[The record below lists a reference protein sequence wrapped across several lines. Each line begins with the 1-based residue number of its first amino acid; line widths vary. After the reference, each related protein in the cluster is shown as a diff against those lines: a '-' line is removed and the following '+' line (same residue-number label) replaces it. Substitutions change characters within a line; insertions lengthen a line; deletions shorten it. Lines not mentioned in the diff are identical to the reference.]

1 MSGETFLYR
10 DSLVGLSEDIP
21 LTQKLERVRAT
32 LSRQYPFITRIAA
45 ALYDEHTDLLKTFLH
60 SGDAQNPLTWYE
72 ARLADSRS
80 LSEIRDLRLPRVVN
94 DLSVFSGAEKR
105 HTKAIAEQG
114 FAASYTLPIYH
125 KDDFLGFV
133 FFNSDHKDVF
143 QDQVLFYLDSVANLL
158 SQAIVQQLLE
168 VRTLLGAV
176 KTVQDIA
183 HTRDNETG
191 DHLRRMACYARI
203 IARELGPVLNLNDE
217 FIEYIHLFAPL
228 HDIGKIAIPD
238 EILLKQGPLS
248 DEEFEIMKTHTTEGR
263 KIIECMLDHFKL
275 QGFEYADLLIQIVE
289 DHHEKLDGKG
299 YGRRMPGEEVPLAA
313 RIIAVADV
321 FDALTSKRPYK
332 EAWSNDRAFALLR
345 ELADVE
351 LDGRCVA
358 ALCNNMERVV
368 EVQRQ
373 FGEHNDLG

>member
-1 MSGETFLYR
+1 MNGETFLYQ

-21 LTQKLERVRAT
+21 LSQKLERVRSA
-32 LSRQYPFITRIAA
+32 LARRYPFISRIAA
-45 ALYDEHTDLLKTFLH
+45 ALYDENTDLLKTFLH

-72 ARLADSRS
+72 AKLSESRS
-80 LSEIRDLRLPRVVN
+80 LSEIREQRLPRVVN
-94 DLSVFSGAEKR
+94 DLGVFAGGTR
-105 HTKAIAEQG
+105 QHTQAIAKQG
-114 FAASYTLPIYH
+114 YAASYTLPIFY

-133 FFNSDHKDVF
+133 FFNSDRKDIF
-143 QDQVLFYLDSVANLL
+143 KDDLLLYLDSVANLL

-168 VRTLLGAV
+168 VRTLMGAV

-203 IARELGPVLNLNDE
+203 IARELGPQLNLDDE

-238 EILLKQGPLS
+238 EILMKQGPLS
-248 DEEFEIMKTHTTEGR
+248 DEEFEVMKTHTSEGR
-263 KIIECMLDHFKL
+263 KIIECMLEHFNL
-275 QGFEYADLLIQIVE
+275 QDFEYAEMLFQVVE
-289 DHHEKLDGKG
+289 DHHEKLNGKG

-332 EAWSNDRAFALLR
+332 EAWDNDRAIALLKKLSG
-345 ELADVE
+345 EE
-351 LDGRCVA
+351 LDGQCVE

-368 EVQRQ
+368 EVQVQ
-373 FGEHNDLG
+373 FGES